1 MSCLEKTVPALQA
14 RVREVVEEKAPAIPK
29 DNARWINPRAVPAP
43 DAAAA
48 AARTRVRAVGAAAVD
63 REKAEDQDG
72 AAAEAPKAGR
82 PNSIPSKE
90 VN

>member
-1 MSCLEKTVPALQA
+1 M
-14 RVREVVEEKAPAIPK
+14 VEEKAPAIPK

-48 AARTRVRAVGAAAVD
+48 AAGTRVRAVGAAAVD